1 MNHERGQRFLLDL
14 PSLRLDLPFSPILL
28 EKLFTLT
35 GEGSMAPPGDI
46 ADTLAKDQGLT
57 AKILTMA
64 NSAFYGLQSEVR
76 TVHRAVTVLGLN
88 EIRTLVL
95 ALGVKHLAASHT
107 LPPAFDVPAYFEHQ
121 LAVGLTAK
129 ELSPLL
135 GVADADNLF
144 TAGVLH
150 DLGKLL
156 TAQHRPDDWL
166 AIESL
171 CAAENIL
178 YHPAEERY
186 WGLDHGL
193 IGAMV
198 LKSWN
203 LPPSSPNPSTGT
215 TPPPTPPPTGARPS
229 PCVPPTPWSG
239 ASKTPPSPATLP
251 GGGCSKNSIST
262 PRPPWPP
269 SKPCSQPAPST
280 CSPWRPK
287 TPDPDAGAP
296 PPRPRR
302 GHHAPAPLTRRR
314 GLTRR
319 FAPGQSP
326 PAKSALHGPMAL
338 PADMIASVP
347 HDFRWVLSRRKAPG
361 QNPPESGV
369 RGE

>member
-1 MNHERGQRFLLDL
+1 MNQERGQRFLLDL

-46 ADTLAKDQGLT
+46 AETISKDQGLT

-95 ALGVKHLAASHT
+95 ALGVRHLAASHT
-107 LPPAFDVPAYFEHQ
+107 LPPSFDVPAYFEHQ

-129 ELSPLL
+129 DLAPLF
-135 GVADADNLF
+135 GVTDPDNLF

-166 AIESL
+166 AIEAL
-171 CAAENIL
+171 AAAENIP
-178 YHPAEERY
+178 YHPAEDRH

-198 LKSWN
+198 LKFWN
-203 LPPSSPNPSTGT
+203 LPPELTEPVN
-215 TPPPTPPPTGARPS
+215 
-229 PCVPPTPWSG
+229 W
-239 ASKTPPSPATLP
+239 
-251 GGGCSKNSIST
+251 
-262 PRPPWPP
+262 
-269 SKPCSQPAPST
+269 
-280 CSPWRPK
+280 
-287 TPDPDAGAP
+287 
-296 PPRPRR
+296 
-302 GHHAPAPLTRRR
+302 HHAPTHAPSHRRAAIALCTADALVRHLENPAIPSDAPWRQVLQKFDLDPETTLAATRDLLASRP
-314 GLTRR
+314 LNL
-319 FAPGQSP
+319 FAL
-326 PAKSALHGPMAL
+326 AA
-338 PADMIASVP
+338 
-347 HDFRWVLSRRKAPG
+347 
-361 QNPPESGV
+361 
-369 RGE
+369 

>member
-95 ALGVKHLAASHT
+95 ALGVKHLAASHK

-203 LPPSSPNPSTGT
+203 LPAELTEPVNWHHVPTHSPTHRREAITLCTADAMVRRLENPAIPCDAPWRRVLQKFDLDPEATLAAIQALLS
-215 TPPPTPPPTGARPS
+215 ARP
-229 PCVPPTPWSG
+229 
-239 ASKTPPSPATLP
+239 L
-251 GGGCSKNSIST
+251 N
-262 PRPPWPP
+262 
-269 SKPCSQPAPST
+269 
-280 CSPWRPK
+280 
-287 TPDPDAGAP
+287 
-296 PPRPRR
+296 
-302 GHHAPAPLTRRR
+302 L
-314 GLTRR
+314 
-319 FAPGQSP
+319 FAL
-326 PAKSALHGPMAL
+326 AA
-338 PADMIASVP
+338 
-347 HDFRWVLSRRKAPG
+347 
-361 QNPPESGV
+361 
-369 RGE
+369 